1 MTQVTFDNITV
12 SFGSVS
18 VLQGLSLSIASGQF
32 FTLLGPSG
40 CGKTT
45 VLRAIAGFIVPQQG
59 KIRFGEKDITHVV
72 PHKRNTGLVFQ
83 DYALFPHQS
92 VFDNVAYGLRARKQ
106 GEAEI
111 KTKVHAYLERVG
123 LSALAKRSPSSLS
136 GGQRQRV
143 ALARALVIEPEVLLM
158 DEPLSAL
165 DANLRQEMRLF
176 LGEIQREVGVTT
188 VFVTHDQ
195 DEALATSDQIAL
207 IRDGQIE
214 QVSPPLELHHRP
226 RSVYAAS
233 FVGAANLLSVT
244 VDEIQG
250 EAAICDLMGVKIRVA
265 ANGCR
270 PSDPAKLCVHHQEVA
285 VTARAEP
292 NGQTLAGTVRSV
304 SFLGGNT
311 RYDIVLANGA
321 TLTVTQSTGFGLQQ
335 FERGAE
341 VALRF
346 SDNCCLVRDA

>member
-1 MTQVTFDNITV
+1 MTQVTFDDISV

-18 VLQGLSLSIASGQF
+18 VLRGLSLSIPSGQF

-45 VLRAIAGFIVPQQG
+45 VLRAIAGFILPQQG
-59 KIRFGEKDITHVV
+59 KVLFGERDMTHVV

-111 KTKVHAYLERVG
+111 KNKVNAYLERVG
-123 LSALAKRSPSSLS
+123 LTTFAHRAPSSLS

-195 DEALATSDQIAL
+195 DEALAMSDQIAL
-207 IRDGQIE
+207 MRDGQIE
-214 QVSPPLELHHRP
+214 QVSPPLALHHRP
-226 RSVYAAS
+226 RTVYAAS
-233 FVGAANLLSVT
+233 FVGAANLLSVR
-244 VDEIQG
+244 VDDIQG
-250 EAAICDLMGVKIRVA
+250 DDAICDLMGAKIRVA

-270 PSDPAKLCVHHQEVA
+270 TTDPSKLCVHHQEVA
-285 VTARAEP
+285 VTATSEET
-292 NGQTLAGTVRSV
+292 GSTLRGTVRSL
-304 SFLGGNT
+304 SFLGGNV
-311 RYDIVLANGA
+311 RYDIALANGD

-335 FERGAE
+335 FGRGSE

-346 SDNCCLVRDA
+346 SENCCLVRDA